1 MKPIPSKH
9 SRRHPVFVASAH
21 VMWLRIAPTP
31 ETAPG
36 LPSAPYRRLEQ
47 HLEGRPVP
55 ARAPAAPAPAAAS
68 VAASHA
74 VAANAPA
81 ADASHH
87 LARPPPGTS
96 LKAA

>member
-1 MKPIPSKH
+1 MNPIPSKPP
-9 SRRHPVFVASAH
+9 RRHPVFVMSPH

-36 LPSAPYRRLEQ
+36 LTAAPCRQVEQ
-47 HLEGRPVP
+47 HLEGRAESANAPV
-55 ARAPAAPAPAAAS
+55 APSTAS
-68 VAASHA
+68 VPSSHA
-74 VAANAPA
+74 VAANATA
-81 ADASHH
+81 VDASL